1 MKTHP
6 TRRCLAAALLAAS
19 GTCWATLGEP
29 MAAPAGATSE
39 SAHSPGGARY
49 TVLANRLDSGTE
61 VREYANAQG
70 IVFAVSWNGPFLL
83 DLRSLLGS
91 HFAAL
96 EQHSAG
102 AGRASAVSIQTPE
115 LTLLSGGRMGA
126 FRGRAW
132 LPRQLPAGVDPRAL
146 P

>member
-1 MKTHP
+1 MRTLP
-6 TRRCLAAALLAAS
+6 IRSCLTAAVLAIS
-19 GTCWATLGEP
+19 GTSWAALGEP
-29 MAAPAGATSE
+29 MAPPAGASSE
-39 SAHSPGGARY
+39 SPQTAGARY
-49 TVLANRLDSGTE
+49 AMQARRLDSGTE
-61 VREYANAQG
+61 VREYANAEG
-70 IVFAVSWNGPFLL
+70 IVFAVTWNGPFMP

-96 EQHSAG
+96 EQHAAS
-102 AGRASAVSIQTPE
+102 AGRASAVSMQTPD

-132 LPRQLPAGVDPRAL
+132 LPRQLPAGLDPRAL